1 MIRLLDMFFSA
12 LAMLAFAPL
21 FIVVSVVLLLTG
33 EGEVFFV
40 QTRLGRGG
48 KKFGLIK
55 FATMLKDSPNLGTG
69 TVTVKNDSRVL
80 PVGIILRKT
89 KINELPQ
96 LFNIF
101 MGDMSV
107 VGPRPQDQRCFDAFP
122 SFSQRAISKVRPGLS
137 GVGSI
142 VFRDEEELMHECEN
156 PGDFYDNV
164 IMPYKGKLEE
174 WYVENNGIVTY
185 FYCIWGTIWTLFT
198 PASGIAWKLFKGL
211 PKPPPELVGLH
222 E

>member
-21 FIVVSVVLLLTG
+21 FIVVSAVLLLTG

-69 TVTVKNDSRVL
+69 TVTLKNDSRVL

-122 SFSQRAISKVRPGLS
+122 SVSQNAISKVRPGLS

-174 WYVENNGIVTY
+174 WYVENNGIITY
-185 FYCIWGTIWTLFT
+185 FSCIWGTIWTLFN
-198 PASGIAWKLFKGL
+198 PASAIAWKLFKGL
-211 PKPPPELVGLH
+211 PKPPPEIVGLH